1 MRLWAKSHKKSIQEL
16 KNKEETS
23 VQSKV
28 GRVRGQPLL
37 IEVVLDLKLRSIL
50 VNLRATGSGI
60 NIDGNQQGQ

>member
-1 MRLWAKSHKKSIQEL
+1 M
-16 KNKEETS
+16 
-23 VQSKV
+23 QSKV
-28 GRVRGQPLL
+28 GRVRGRPLL

>member
-1 MRLWAKSHKKSIQEL
+1 MRLWVKSHKKSIQEL

-23 VQSKV
+23 VQSTV
-28 GRVRGQPLL
+28 GRIRGRPLL

>member
-1 MRLWAKSHKKSIQEL
+1 MRLWVKSHKKSIQKL

-28 GRVRGQPLL
+28 GRVRGRPLL